1 MVPVSIEALLSEPS
15 SYDLFQ
21 SLELLG
27 GKSLCDFYIFFP
39 DELGQHLAHLSSHA
53 HYEQSLGEIIFNEFY
68 TE

>member
-1 MVPVSIEALLSEPS
+1 MVPASIETLLSEPS

-39 DELGQHLAHLSSHA
+39 EELGRRLAHISSQT